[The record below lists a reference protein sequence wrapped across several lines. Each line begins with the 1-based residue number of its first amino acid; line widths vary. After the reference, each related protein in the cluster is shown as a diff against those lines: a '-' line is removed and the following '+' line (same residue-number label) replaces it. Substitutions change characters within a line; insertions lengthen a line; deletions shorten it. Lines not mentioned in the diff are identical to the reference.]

1 MNEPMSLNLLARIP
15 FFTNLPADELDR
27 IMSEL
32 DVVHLEPRQ
41 ILFQEGDT
49 GERMYV
55 VVSGELEILKAPG
68 SDDEL
73 ILNRIQAGEYIGEMS
88 LVTGAPR
95 TASVRAN
102 GEVMLLSMSRE
113 KLMDLLQRHPHLASD
128 MVTVLAHRLDN
139 TNEATFRDLTE
150 KNHQLQHTNRKLQD
164 AIDELKEAQE
174 QLIEKERLERELKV
188 AAEIQ
193 MSILPDTLPSVEGFD
208 FGGRI
213 LPARQVGGDFYD
225 VFVLDTNKIGVLIG
239 DVADKGVPSAIFMA
253 RAHALII
260 AEADSSA
267 SPGEVLRRV
276 NKHVTRLE
284 KSTQFVTALYG
295 VLDIN
300 TGIFEYARA
309 GHEPPLLLDADG
321 TVNRLPH
328 KPGMALGLWENI
340 SLDEYSLQLPRD
352 SMLMMFTDGMT
363 DCRNPKG
370 VPFGLEKIKTT
381 LSGLSVAT
389 AQAAC
394 DQLFD
399 TLMYYQSGAKQDD
412 DVTLVAIHAR

>member
-1 MNEPMSLNLLARIP
+1 MNEPMSVNLLARIP

-32 DVVHLEPRQ
+32 DVVNLEPRE

-49 GERMYV
+49 GERMYI

-102 GEVMLLSMSRE
+102 GEVMLLSMSRDQ
-113 KLMDLLQRHPHLASD
+113 LMDLLKRHPHLASD
-128 MVTVLAHRLDN
+128 MVTVLSHRLDN

-193 MSILPDTLPSVEGFD
+193 MSILPDT
-208 FGGRI
+208 
-213 LPARQVGGDFYD
+213 
-225 VFVLDTNKIGVLIG
+225 
-239 DVADKGVPSAIFMA
+239 
-253 RAHALII
+253 
-260 AEADSSA
+260 
-267 SPGEVLRRV
+267 
-276 NKHVTRLE
+276 
-284 KSTQFVTALYG
+284 
-295 VLDIN
+295 
-300 TGIFEYARA
+300 
-309 GHEPPLLLDADG
+309 
-321 TVNRLPH
+321 
-328 KPGMALGLWENI
+328 
-340 SLDEYSLQLPRD
+340 
-352 SMLMMFTDGMT
+352 
-363 DCRNPKG
+363 
-370 VPFGLEKIKTT
+370 
-381 LSGLSVAT
+381 
-389 AQAAC
+389 
-394 DQLFD
+394 
-399 TLMYYQSGAKQDD
+399 
-412 DVTLVAIHAR
+412 